1 MYMFEEVVCNII
13 LVFTNL
19 ILIYMFDSLRIQTYT
34 YALIKYYSISV
45 KKITFSQNI
54 HCTRIQIQ
62 IESPRLHHTFLKIS
76 NPVCLNT
83 TTTDSYTIFR
93 WLNARI
99 RLLFHV
105 GTFNRLR
112 NSRNRKHFKF
122 CMFFPFTFCHILVAE
137 RHLVKLPIPREQS
150 LWLL

>member
-1 MYMFEEVVCNII
+1 MFEEVVCNII

-83 TTTDSYTIFR
+83 TTMDSYTIFR

-112 NSRNRKHFKF
+112 NSRNHKHFKF
-122 CMFFPFTFCHILVAE
+122 CMFFPFTFCHIHVAE

-150 LWLL
+150 LRLL